1 MSRHLAVTQNRK
13 ASLAADRGESATP
26 YHPSNSSSVSSAKS
40 GPSFVESPQPV
51 TPSHSR
57 HRAKASEHY
66 SKNTVEA
73 TFVRPSSTKRTR
85 AEHLLNNQED
95 FSEKGHK
102 L

>member
-13 ASLAADRGESATP
+13 ASLSADRGESVTP
-26 YHPSNSSSVSSAKS
+26 YHPSNSSTVGNATSGKS
-40 GPSFVESPQPV
+40 WTEQPMPV

-73 TFVRPSSTKRTR
+73 TFTRPSTTKMTKG
-85 AEHLLNNQED
+85 EHLLNNQED